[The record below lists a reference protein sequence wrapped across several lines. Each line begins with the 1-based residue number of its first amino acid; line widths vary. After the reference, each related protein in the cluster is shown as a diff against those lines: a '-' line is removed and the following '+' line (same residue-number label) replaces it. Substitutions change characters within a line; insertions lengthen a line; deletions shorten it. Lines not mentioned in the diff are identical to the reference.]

1 MGMFFNNDKKHYCG
15 RYKGIDIWQYG
26 CMIGN
31 NWYGDFYVTIPR
43 GTTKR
48 NMKVKDSVCR
58 SLEAVKGYID
68 RNLETLKKESVK

>member
-1 MGMFFNNDKKHYCG
+1 MGIFFNNNQKHYCG
-15 RYKGIDIWQYG
+15 TYKGIDVWQYG

-43 GTTKR
+43 GVTKR

-58 SLEAVKGYID
+58 SLEAVKEYI
-68 RNLETLKKESVK
+68 NNHLEELKKESAK

>member
-1 MGMFFNNDKKHYCG
+1 MDKKSYCG
-15 RYKGIDIWQYG
+15 KYKGIDVWQYG

-43 GTTKR
+43 GKR

-58 SLEAVKGYID
+58 SLKAVKEYIN
-68 RNLETLKKESVK
+68 RNLVTLQGKE